1 MIEPPTPHIDRFV
14 VEFVLRLF
22 ESDLFTHVNT
32 THEEEDG
39 DAWLIEFEWKD
50 QPHQAE
56 LDLEAG
62 NLLLDWRSE
71 SIRVEVS
78 EDGYSVGD
86 SVYSTAEA
94 AAQALVDTLEKR
106 AADLGESG

>member
-1 MIEPPTPHIDRFV
+1 MVEPSAPQIDRFA

-32 THEEEDG
+32 THKEEDG
-39 DAWLIEFEWKD
+39 DAWLIEFEWKGR
-50 QPHQAE
+50 PHQAE

-62 NLLLDWRSE
+62 NLLVDWRSE
-71 SIRVEVS
+71 SIRVEIS

-86 SVYSTAEA
+86 AVYTTAEA
-94 AAQALVDTLEKR
+94 AAQELVDTLEKR
-106 AADLGESG
+106 AADLGGPS